1 MDSQAVEYI
10 ITSVLL
16 TLMSTV
22 GWTTDADNTAQS
34 SGDDVFKERTA
45 NIEVEGAFWDIGG
58 PKTLYCRSPIRQW
71 TRDKVATQQDIAAD
85 EFDGTALV
93 KVGKEKTI
101 LQQGKFT
108 HELRT
113 LSASSIG
120 VHAVGVS
127 WIEVRDFQYDE
138 EGHALWSKHAGKTL
152 TTFIGSCAEFKQ

>member
-1 MDSQAVEYI
+1 MGLIFTGA
-10 ITSVLL
+10 LL
-16 TLMSTV
+16 LSFANS
-22 GWTTDADNTAQS
+22 GWTADADSTEQL
-34 SGDDVFKERTA
+34 SGDAVYKERTA
-45 NIEVEGAFWDIGG
+45 NIEVEGAFWDIGA
-58 PKTLYCRSPIRQW
+58 PKTLYCRFPIRQW
-71 TRDKVATQQDIAAD
+71 TRDKEAMQQDIAAD

-152 TTFIGSCAEFKQ
+152 TTFIGSCAEFKE

>member
-1 MDSQAVEYI
+1 MKLI
-10 ITSVLL
+10 FTGVLL
-16 TLMSTV
+16 LSFANS
-22 GWTTDADNTAQS
+22 GWTADADSTAQL

-45 NIEVEGAFWDIGG
+45 NIEVEGAFWDVGA
-58 PKTLYCRSPIRQW
+58 PKTLYCRFPIRQW

-108 HELRT
+108 HELHT

-120 VHAVGVS
+120 VHAVAVS
-127 WIEVRDFQYDE
+127 WIEVRDFQYDD

-152 TTFIGSCAEFKQ
+152 TTFIGSCAEFKE

>member
-1 MDSQAVEYI
+1 MKLIFTGA
-10 ITSVLL
+10 LL
-16 TLMSTV
+16 LSFANA
-22 GWTTDADNTAQS
+22 GWTADADSTAQL

-45 NIEVEGAFWDIGG
+45 NIEVEGAFWDVGA
-58 PKTLYCRSPIRQW
+58 PKTLYCRFPIRQW

-120 VHAVGVS
+120 VHAVAVS
-127 WIEVRDFQYDE
+127 WIEVRDFQYDD

-152 TTFIGSCAEFKQ
+152 TTFIGSCAEFKE